1 MIGNVAYLQKDGL
14 SAKPSVLVRDDLMLY
29 QTWLVAHKMVENL
42 ENMDMI
48 FLLNKMHVS
57 VKLCTVS
64 VQFQKLHFVNNQLY
78 IEPLQVIKRPNIG
91 ERKKKLKKKKPSN
104 I

>member
-1 MIGNVAYLQKDGL
+1 
-14 SAKPSVLVRDDLMLY
+14 
-29 QTWLVAHKMVENL
+29 MVENL

-78 IEPLQVIKRPNIG
+78 IEPLQVIKRPTIG
-91 ERKKKLKKKKPSN
+91 EKKKNLKKKKNLQIFNQNFIAFCPS
-104 I
+104 IK